1 MRDNFVTMEGYSN
14 DIRKMLSLIERMEK
28 PQTPYQALLNES
40 KDIVCETRVLKSAN
54 DAFDVMDK
62 IGNNKFVCIGYVT
75 SANLQ
80 IPQVKRKNPETNRM
94 KSYDDFETFASQIG
108 HEGEIGAIIKVTSYN
123 IRYTAQDKWGEKYNK
138 YKNGLNKIR
147 GEFGLEPIQD
157 KEGYTQ
163 KVDYGKGVTTYG
175 GNNDSLVGRTYSP
188 QNTFGCKA
196 KSMYYLVD
204 TNGNIVGERTK
215 DSVKQYLKAA
225 RKVEGVAALE
235 KLGASEEKIEDF
247 KNAVKGLGFSYKN
260 FEFNSIL
267 YIAATVDGEKVIYIN
282 DNLARC
288 VNDININA
296 QDFVDIA
303 KKRYQEDL
311 KEVEAQEAQQ

>member
-1 MRDNFVTMEGYSN
+1 M
-14 DIRKMLSLIERMEK
+14 ERMEK

-75 SANLQ
+75 GANLQ

-108 HEGEIGAIIKVTSYN
+108 HEGELGAVIKVTSYN
-123 IRYTAQDKWGEKYNK
+123 IRYTAQDKWGEKYNN
-138 YKNGLNKIR
+138 YKNGLNNIR
-147 GEFGLEPIQD
+147 GQFGLEPIQD

-235 KLGASEEKIEDF
+235 KLGASEEVIEDF

-282 DNLARC
+282 ENLARC

-311 KEVEAQEAQQ
+311 KEVEAQEAQQQG